1 MNLPDNVLLVEDEKD
16 TRFILEKL
24 LTKNGFIVQT
34 ASNGFEALEKLKTFS
49 PKVILAD
56 WTMPEMDGLSLCSQV
71 KSDPKYKTIYFIIL
85 TARTSLNDRVT
96 GLDVGADDF
105 LVKPIENQELIAR
118 IRSGIRIF
126 DLQNELKSV
135 EHSKALIEMACTIG
149 HNLNNPLSSLAM
161 AIENLKSEISD
172 ENKKKHSDDLKIIEL
187 SIEKIKS
194 LSNQLVNIQD
204 PELIKYLDKQKMIKL
219 DKHT

>member
-56 WTMPEMDGLSLCSQV
+56 WIMPEMDGLSLCSQV

>member
-1 MNLPDNVLLVEDEKD
+1 MNLPNNVLLVEDEKD

-56 WTMPEMDGLSLCSQV
+56 WTMPEMDGLNLCSQI